1 MENRKNIKLIGK
13 NVFES
18 TGFHITR
25 TLFITTQVYRVI
37 STIRKNLVNIII
49 PAGIY
54 LFKVNSRNTT
64 ARCEICSKLTIK
76 TRERWQWHRSGVLI
90 VNFEQVFTGWVGN
103 RQVLFT
109 LSRKIWCACFVRFL
123 PKVFNGQKLEHF
135 SIWLKTSKFAVII
148 GQEHVSGL
156 GWLSLQWTCRNRCG
170 EESREIIY
178 IFKPLSANPTKWS
191 NTLKQFVGKSRQIIW
206 ACLTILCGWRLK
218 V

>member
-90 VNFEQVFTGWVGN
+90 VNFEHISHLVLVLLLLTLNKYLPAGLEIVKYYLHYQEKYGVHVLCVF
-103 RQVLFT
+103 
-109 LSRKIWCACFVRFL
+109 C
-123 PKVFNGQKLEHF
+123 
-135 SIWLKTSKFAVII
+135 LKYSMVK
-148 GQEHVSGL
+148 
-156 GWLSLQWTCRNRCG
+156 N
-170 EESREIIY
+170 
-178 IFKPLSANPTKWS
+178 
-191 NTLKQFVGKSRQIIW
+191 
-206 ACLTILCGWRLK
+206 
-218 V
+218 